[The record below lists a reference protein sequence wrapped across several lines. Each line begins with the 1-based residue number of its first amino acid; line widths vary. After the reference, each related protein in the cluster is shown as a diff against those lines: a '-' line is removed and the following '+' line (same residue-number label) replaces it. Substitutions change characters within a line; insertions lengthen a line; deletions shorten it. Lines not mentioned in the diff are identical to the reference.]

1 MVRQRSNLPVDPRY
15 PIGKFENPAVITHE
29 SRHEWITS
37 IAILPRQL
45 HEIVR
50 GMSEKE
56 LESTY
61 RPGGWTIRQIVHH
74 IADSHIN
81 CYCRFRLALTEDNP
95 VIKGYDEAAW
105 AELPD
110 VKQEPVEV
118 SLQLLSS
125 LHTRW
130 VALLKSM
137 DDAAF
142 ERSFVHPDMGKRSL
156 NETTAL
162 YAWHG
167 LHHLA
172 HIRIARGM
180 AAHPR
185 N

>member
-1 MVRQRSNLPVDPRY
+1 MDPRY
-15 PIGKFENPAVITHE
+15 PIGKFEKPVDITHKT
-29 SRHEWITS
+29 RHEWITS
-37 IAILPRQL
+37 IAVLPRQL
-45 HEIVR
+45 QEIVR
-50 GMSEKE
+50 GMSEKD

-61 RPGGWTIRQIVHH
+61 RPGGWTIRQLVHH
-74 IADSHIN
+74 IADSHVN
-81 CYCRFRLALTEDNP
+81 SYCRFRLALTEDNP
-95 VIKGYDEAAW
+95 TVKPYDEAAW
-105 AELPD
+105 AQLAD
-110 VKQEPVEV
+110 VRQEHVDV

-130 VALLKSM
+130 VTLLRSM

-142 ERSFVHPDMGKRSL
+142 QRTFTNPESGERTL
-156 NETTAL
+156 NEATAL

-185 N
+185 T

>member
-1 MVRQRSNLPVDPRY
+1 LADVRQE
-15 PIGKFENPAVITHE
+15 PI
-29 SRHEWITS
+29 
-37 IAILPRQL
+37 
-45 HEIVR
+45 
-50 GMSEKE
+50 
-56 LESTY
+56 
-61 RPGGWTIRQIVHH
+61 
-74 IADSHIN
+74 
-81 CYCRFRLALTEDNP
+81 
-95 VIKGYDEAAW
+95 
-105 AELPD
+105 
-110 VKQEPVEV
+110 EV
-118 SLQLLSS
+118 SLQLLSA

-130 VALLKSM
+130 VTLLKSM

-142 ERSFVHPDMGKRSL
+142 QRSFVHPEFGKRSL